1 MPVMK
6 KGSDGKWTTIDNYCF
21 YDKTLSYKEIGLL
34 CSMLSLPDDWKFNVR
49 GLASLHA
56 DGVDSVSS
64 GLNSLIEKGYV
75 YREQENSS
83 KGFQEII
90 YWVYQTPEDN
100 PHFVKKEKAD
110 CQEESPDTVSPCTE
124 KPYTGD
130 QDTEKPCTGD
140 RTLLNTNNS
149 IPNEL
154 NTKESNTKE
163 SDSYIS
169 NENTLTMEEIE
180 SWDYEEFYDHLDD
193 EQYDAFMELFN
204 LSKRGEIRTCKES
217 LMGYFKKMMA
227 NGWKD
232 SRGKP
237 IKNIVGYVTTNFSL
251 HSQTIKEDIC

>member
-49 GLASLHA
+49 GLASLHT

-90 YWVYQTPEDN
+90 YWVYQKPEDN
-100 PHFVKKEKAD
+100 PHFIKKEKAD
-110 CQEESPDTVSPCTE
+110 CQEEESPDTVSPCTE

-130 QDTEKPCTGD
+130 QDTEKTCTGNLA
-140 RTLLNTNNS
+140 LLNTNNS
-149 IPNEL
+149 IPNE
-154 NTKESNTKE
+154 SNTKE
-163 SDSYIS
+163 SDSCV
-169 NENTLTMEEIE
+169 NGENVFAWEEME
-180 SWDYEEFYDHLDD
+180 SWDFEEFYDHLD
-193 EQYDAFMELFN
+193 EKQFEAFMELFN
-204 LSKRGEIRTCKES
+204 LSKCGEIRTCKES
-217 LMGYFKKMMA
+217 LMNYFKKLMM

-232 SRGKP
+232 SKGRP
-237 IKNIVGYVTTNFSL
+237 IRNIVSYVTMNFSL
-251 HSQTIKEDIC
+251 HSNTAKEEKC